1 MAKLIQPDG
10 RITSVSPQYPAG
22 FLPSEFKKLL
32 QADEYLFIPLNDEL
46 FMIVAFENAD
56 LPKNEAATLVVRKTL
71 RDCGYKHLKGP
82 ALLANTHDL
91 HLWLLQPPNNF
102 QSPEPFSSK
111 SPSKMPPP
119 TKDSQGQNE

>member
-46 FMIVAFENAD
+46 FMIVAFENAK
-56 LPKNEAATLVVRKTL
+56 LPRNEAATIVVRKTL
-71 RDCGYKHLKGP
+71 REPGYESLRGP
-82 ALLANTHDL
+82 ALLANTDDL
-91 HLWLLQPPNNF
+91 YFWLLQPADYK
-102 QSPEPFSSK
+102 QS
-111 SPSKMPPP
+111 
-119 TKDSQGQNE
+119 